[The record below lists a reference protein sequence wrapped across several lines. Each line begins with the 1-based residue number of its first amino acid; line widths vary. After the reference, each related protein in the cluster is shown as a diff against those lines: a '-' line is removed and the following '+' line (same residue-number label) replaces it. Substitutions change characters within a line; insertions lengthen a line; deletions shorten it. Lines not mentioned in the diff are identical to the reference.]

1 MTNGMLWNIHKIARY
16 GDTYMILDHNV
27 LKFTGNLLIE
37 KVNVSVHHMCA
48 LDFLFYFSIINSN
61 KIAQV
66 KVNFVFFEMH
76 PKNNA
81 ALVII
86 N

>member
-37 KVNVSVHHMCA
+37 KVNVSVLC
-48 LDFLFYFSIINSN
+48 
-61 KIAQV
+61 
-66 KVNFVFFEMH
+66 
-76 PKNNA
+76 
-81 ALVII
+81 
-86 N
+86 